1 MKTGIS
7 EIWDTID
14 EYMTMTK
21 GSNYFQHRRNE
32 QSKFW
37 MYETINEQ
45 LRNNFYQ
52 NEKIKTLMEETE
64 AKVLKEEISSF
75 VAAKKLLDVYDQIR
89 RNI

>member
-1 MKTGIS
+1 MK
-7 EIWDTID
+7 
-14 EYMTMTK
+14 K
-21 GSNYFQHRRNE
+21 NNYFQHRRNE

-52 NEKIKTLMEETE
+52 NEKIKSLMADSE

-75 VAAKKLLDVYDQIR
+75 VAAKELLDLYDQIR
-89 RNI
+89 KNI